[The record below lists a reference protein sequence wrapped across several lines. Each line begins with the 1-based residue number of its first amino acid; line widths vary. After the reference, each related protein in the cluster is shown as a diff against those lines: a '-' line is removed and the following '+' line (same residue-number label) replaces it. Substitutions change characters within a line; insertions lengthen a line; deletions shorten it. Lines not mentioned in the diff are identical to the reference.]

1 MTQEYL
7 FSYLLQ
13 LGDNAL
19 IHGQRLAQ
27 WCGHGP
33 VLEQDIA
40 LTNIALDHI
49 GQARMFYQLAAS
61 VEGNNRTEDDLA
73 FKRDAHEF
81 RNCQLVELPNGH
93 FGDTIA
99 KCFFLDTYNYFY
111 FDSLRKSA
119 HSGIAAIAEKAFKEI
134 SYHAQFAAEWVIRL
148 GDGTAESHQKI
159 AESINNFYP
168 YTGGLF
174 NTSSADAAAQ
184 EAGYAPNLK
193 DIEALWFEKVT
204 EVLEI
209 ATLTP
214 PDPNM
219 WMHKSG
225 KDGQHTE
232 HIGFMLAEM
241 QFLPRAYP
249 DATW

>member
-1 MTQEYL
+1 MTQDYL

-49 GQARMFYQLAAS
+49 GQARMFYQLAAEI
-61 VEGNNRTEDDLA
+61 EGKGRTEDDLA
-73 FKRDAHEF
+73 FLRDVHQF
-81 RNCQLVELPNGH
+81 KNCQLVELPNGH
-93 FGDTIA
+93 WGDTLA
-99 KCFFLDTYNYFY
+99 KCFYLDTFNYFY
-111 FDSLRKSA
+111 FDALRNSA
-119 HSGIAAIAEKAFKEI
+119 HGGIAAIAQKAFKEI
-134 SYHAQFAAEWVIRL
+134 SYHAQFAAEWIIRL

-159 AESINNFYP
+159 TQSIARFYP

-174 NTSSADAAAQ
+174 KVFDTDKIAA
-184 EAGYAPNLK
+184 ETGYGPDLNAVYP
-193 DIEALWFEKVT
+193 LWLEKVT
-204 EVLEI
+204 EVLQI

-219 WMHKSG
+219 WMHASG

-249 DATW
+249 DANW